1 MATPPGGQGQSGG
14 GFREGG
20 CHSPDVGGAA
30 SGPQPGSA
38 GGRSL
43 CRRARL
49 GADPPSVRELA
60 SPPRSGP
67 APGRRVLWLGRGGE
81 THGRASASGLSGPRP
96 ARSVRSSVFPL
107 QLLEVAGVEPWPRQ
121 VPEDLGILGL
131 PQHQCPHASSDPV
144 QIWRGGLCGEKA
156 LSAQVAPSPAA
167 LLPGLSS
174 KLEPDRSDP
183 HPSEVPAWPWG
194 AGGSHV
200 SPHSACS
207 PLPQGVFREGWSS
220 TAPEHHTQN
229 GAGEGKRGK

>member
-14 GFREGG
+14 GFQEGG

-38 GGRSL
+38 GRPTE
-43 CRRARL
+43 RP
-49 GADPPSVRELA
+49 GAGLAPPERA
-60 SPPRSGP
+60 SPGKKSPVAGQRRGDPRESLRQRP
-67 APGRRVLWLGRGGE
+67 
-81 THGRASASGLSGPRP
+81 SGPRP

-156 LSAQVAPSPAA
+156 LSAQVAPSPA